1 MSKLRQGKT
10 AEVCTTLY
18 SLQPLTVLVRSQI
31 LDSFICKLQTY
42 CHLHG
47 TILAHHAHRS
57 EVEVDFVNVCQHLT
71 HWQDVLALMEIVFQL
86 SEGKDASFISSH
98 FQILRLKEKSW
109 LICHDFYI
117 FHHQFPILLSFV
129 FVEYIQSHKHFLK
142 EVRVDVCF
150 FSHDVQGISGVL
162 SQSKLRLI

>member
-31 LDSFICKLQTY
+31 LDGFICKLQTY

-129 FVEYIQSHKHFLK
+129 FVEYI
-142 EVRVDVCF
+142 
-150 FSHDVQGISGVL
+150 
-162 SQSKLRLI
+162 